1 MRWGQ
6 VTASVRESWSSQ
18 LNGWSSGWV
27 HLYRTHICIFY
38 IFILQMAG
46 MLEIHLIVARK
57 KGWTFGLLKRGGLLP
72 HRVEFLLPRGAPQLP
87 SPGSPQQDDLSCS
100 RAAEANGSLRP
111 PCQDTFYPLRSCKAL
126 NFQARPP
133 GGEEP
138 PDVVSKG
145 EGAQKS

>member
-72 HRVEFLLPRGAPQLP
+72 QEVESLLPRGAPQLP